1 LLPRR
6 FLPAWRKLAKVS
18 LVIVI
23 LLIVVLPM
31 LLPQANIIERLVVPP
46 VRAILGL
53 FGGLF

>member
-1 LLPRR
+1 
-6 FLPAWRKLAKVS
+6 
-18 LVIVI
+18 VI

-46 VRAILGL
+46 VQAILGL